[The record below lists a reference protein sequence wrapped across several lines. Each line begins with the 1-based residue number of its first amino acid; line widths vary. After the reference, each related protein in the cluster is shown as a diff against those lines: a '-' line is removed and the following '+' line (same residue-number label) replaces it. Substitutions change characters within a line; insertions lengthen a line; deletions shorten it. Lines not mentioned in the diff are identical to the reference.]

1 MRLKTCLLAFVGL
14 LLPAW
19 GAAAEVYRH
28 VDKNGVVHY
37 SDQPPTRDAK
47 PVVLPPIQVI
57 GPFSADADA
66 GLDKA
71 FAAAPAYKLSIVS
84 PAADETFRGDDRR
97 LPVSVSMD
105 QPLPEG
111 FGLVYLLDGS
121 AQNTPAVRSL
131 NYTLDGVERGE
142 HLVSV
147 AMVDATGREVA
158 RAAPVIVH
166 MKPPTVK
173 PPPPKSKPR
182 PK

>member
-1 MRLKTCLLAFVGL
+1 MRLKTCLLAFVGSL
-14 LLPAW
+14 IPAW
-19 GAAAEVYRH
+19 DVAAEVYRH

-57 GPFSADADA
+57 GPIGAGSDAS
-66 GLDKA
+66 LDQA
-71 FAAAPAYKLSIVS
+71 FTAAAPAYKLSIVS

-105 QPLPEG
+105 QPLPDG
-111 FGLVYLLDGS
+111 FGLLYLLDGS

-142 HLVSV
+142 HLISV

-173 PPPPKSKPR
+173 QASKPR
-182 PK
+182 SRPK